1 MADHLD
7 AGVGPHRRADVRLTP
22 FSKLNWKI
30 TDGDP
35 DIRGWEVRTV
45 GGRVIGKINDLLV
58 DEAAREVVMLEVD
71 LDGTDRHAL
80 APIRAADIDRELRVV
95 RIDSSDV
102 DGDLPWLPRR
112 GATED
117 EAQRFSADYDRA
129 YGQRGWDRERNFVV
143 DRDDDEVHFR
153 ARELAEAE
161 AAAYREDARRETARP
176 DVERSRLVA
185 SDADLAARYGPRES
199 AQDAAQVPRDPK
211 VVEEVVVRRRI
222 VSPEEAARDPH
233 LGDR

>member
-1 MADHLD
+1 MADRLD
-7 AGVGPHRRADVRLTP
+7 AGVGPHHRPDVRLTP

-30 TDGDP
+30 SEGDP

-45 GGRVIGKINDLLV
+45 GGRVIGKVNDLLV
-58 DEAAREVVMLEVD
+58 DEAAREVVMLKVD
-71 LDGTDRHAL
+71 LEGTDRHAL

-102 DGDLPWLPRR
+102 DGDLPWLSRR
-112 GATED
+112 GTTDD
-117 EAQRFSADYDRA
+117 EAQRFSAAYDRA
-129 YGQRGWDRERNFVV
+129 YGARGWDRERNFVV

-153 ARELAEAE
+153 ARELAAAEAE
-161 AAAYREDARRETARP
+161 AYREAARRESAPR
-176 DVERSRLVA
+176 DLERSGTVA
-185 SDADLAARYGPRES
+185 GDADLAARYGPRES
-199 AQDAAQVPRDPK
+199 AQDAAQLPRDPK

>member
-1 MADHLD
+1 MADHLN
-7 AGVGPHRRADVRLTP
+7 AGVGPHHRPDVRLTP

-30 TDGDP
+30 SDGDP

-45 GGRVIGKINDLLV
+45 GGRVIGKVNDLLV

-80 APIRAADIDRELRVV
+80 APIRAADIDRDLRVV

-102 DGDLPWLPRR
+102 DGDLPWLSRR
-112 GATED
+112 GTTEA

-129 YGQRGWDRERNFVV
+129 YGARGWDRERNFVV

-153 ARELAEAE
+153 SRQLAAAEAE
-161 AAAYREDARRETARP
+161 AYREEARRERVPERP
-176 DVERSRLVA
+176 VTGA
-185 SDADLAARYGPRES
+185 ADLAARYGPRES
-199 AQDAAQVPRDPK
+199 AQDAAQLPRDPK

-233 LGDR
+233 LGER

>member
-1 MADHLD
+1 MADHLN
-7 AGVGPHRRADVRLTP
+7 AGVGPHHRPDVRLTP

-30 TDGDP
+30 SDGDP

-45 GGRVIGKINDLLV
+45 GGRVIGKVNDLLV

-80 APIRAADIDRELRVV
+80 APIRAADIDRDLRVV

-102 DGDLPWLPRR
+102 DGDLPWLSRR
-112 GATED
+112 GTTD
-117 EAQRFSADYDRA
+117 VEAQRFSADYDRA

-153 ARELAEAE
+153 SRQLAEAE
-161 AAAYREDARRETARP
+161 AEAYREDARRETVRP
-176 DVERSRLVA
+176 DLERSRAVA

-199 AQDAAQVPRDPK
+199 AQDAAQLPRDPK

>member
-7 AGVGPHRRADVRLTP
+7 AGVGPHHRPDVRLTP
-22 FSKLNWKI
+22 FSKLDWKI
-30 TDGDP
+30 SEGDP

-102 DGDLPWLPRR
+102 DGDLPWLSRR
-112 GATED
+112 GTTEA

-129 YGQRGWDRERNFVV
+129 YGPRGWDRERNFVV

-153 ARELAEAE
+153 SRELAAAEAE
-161 AAAYREDARRETARP
+161 AYREEARRERVPEPQVTGA
-176 DVERSRLVA
+176 
-185 SDADLAARYGPRES
+185 ADLAARYGPRES
-199 AQDAAQVPRDPK
+199 AQDAAQLPRDPK

-233 LGDR
+233 LGER